1 MRATSSGVHL
11 LSCPGV
17 IDTLIRRSGVGPGD
31 LVIDF
36 GAGPGTL
43 TAPLARTGSAVLAV
57 ERDDDFVR
65 ALRRRFATRPTV
77 RVVHDDLRRVR
88 LPRRDFAV
96 VSSIPFAVS
105 TVLLRRLLSP
115 VPTRCALADLVV
127 EHGLARRLTSRPRD
141 LESAWWASR
150 FDLRLVRRIP
160 ARCFTPSP
168 SVDAAHLSVR
178 RRSGLDGRS
187 SAVLFAVLQAVHRRP
202 GSVARLVLAELV
214 GRRVA
219 LRVLVAAGVDP
230 AVAGGAVRGSEW
242 ARVAQVLAGER
253 GVVAPRLPRELRPRG

>member
-17 IDTLIRRSGVGPGD
+17 IDALIRRSGVGPGD

-43 TAPLARTGSAVLAV
+43 TAPLAHTGSTVLAV

-77 RVVHDDLRRVR
+77 RVVHDDVRRVR

-105 TVLLRRLLSP
+105 TPLLRRLLSP
-115 VPTRCALADLVV
+115 VPARCALADLVV
-127 EHGLARRLTSRPRD
+127 EHGLARRLTATRPRD
-141 LESAWWASR
+141 LESSWWAAR

-160 ARCFTPSP
+160 ARCFTPAP

-178 RRSGLDGRS
+178 RRSGVDGRAA
-187 SAVLFAVLQAVHRRP
+187 AVLFAVLSAAHRYPASPAR
-202 GSVARLVLAELV
+202 SVLGELV
-214 GRRVA
+214 GHRCAR
-219 LRVLVAAGVDP
+219 RVLVAAGADP
-230 AVAGGAVRGSEW
+230 SAAARSVVAREWVTVASAVARDPGIAV
-242 ARVAQVLAGER
+242 
-253 GVVAPRLPRELRPRG
+253 PRLPRALRV